1 MTISPHLLEILV
13 CPVTKLPVSLMSKER
28 LLKLNDLIGSNEVN
42 TKDGKLLSTPLLQ
55 ALITSNNSTIYQVI
69 DDIPIMLEDQA
80 IDAKS
85 LPLR

>member
-13 CPVTKLPVSLMSKER
+13 CPVTKLPVSLMSEER
-28 LLKLNDLIGSNEVN
+28 LLKLNDLISSSEVN

-55 ALITSNNSTIYQVI
+55 ALITRNNSTVYQVI

-85 LPLR
+85 LPL